1 MSGWKSLLGQLG
13 AQRAAFWLRGPH
25 ALRPIGL
32 LLVALL
38 ALGGCASTG
47 ENADPNDPIEPT
59 NREVYDFNDS
69 LDRSVFKPVAQ
80 TYADVTAP
88 EFRQAMTNFFNNVSY
103 LNVILN
109 DLLQFKLLQFL
120 SDSGR
125 LVVNTTLGLGG
136 LLDPATDLG
145 LERNDEDL
153 GQTFGRWGADE
164 GAYLVLPLVG
174 PNSVRDAP
182 NLVVSILL
190 NPLTYLAA
198 PITVPLAA
206 LNAVN
211 TRADLL
217 DATEFRDQAALDPY
231 TFVREAYRQRRYYL
245 IHDGNPPPSE
255 FDSFMDLDELEA
267 EMDKADEGS
276 DGVEGSGDDGP
287 TLKVF

>member
-1 MSGWKSLLGQLG
+1 MIGCKSLLGQPG
-13 AQRAAFWLRGPH
+13 AQHAASWLPCGRALGPV
-25 ALRPIGL
+25 GL
-32 LLVALL
+32 LIVALL

-88 EFRQAMTNFFNNVSY
+88 EFRKAMTNFFNNVNY

-125 LVVNTTLGLGG
+125 LVVNTTLGMGG

-182 NLVVSILL
+182 NLVVAVLL

-198 PITVPLAA
+198 PITVPMAA

-211 TRADLL
+211 TRAGLL

-231 TFVREAYRQRRYYL
+231 TFVREAYRQRRDYL
-245 IHDGNPPPSE
+245 IYDGNPPPSE
-255 FDSFMDLDELEA
+255 FDAFLDLDEFEA
-267 EMDKADEGS
+267 ELEEADGDSGEGEGS
-276 DGVEGSGDDGP
+276 DSGGP